1 MVRGWKSKL
10 GKDRTQKYLS
20 DFPQILR
27 FLPNRKS
34 IFVHVLSTVQGD
46 VVFEAK
52 KMTLKEIVA
61 AEMSDDC
68 FGVLIN
74 DIFSVLKYEPNF
86 ITNVSYPLVIVQ
98 NRLQNFSIL
107 S

>member
-1 MVRGWKSKL
+1 M
-10 GKDRTQKYLS
+10 
-20 DFPQILR
+20 
-27 FLPNRKS
+27 
-34 IFVHVLSTVQGD
+34 
-46 VVFEAK
+46 FEAK

-74 DIFSVLKYEPNF
+74 DIFSVLKYEPNL

-98 NRLQNFSIL
+98 NRLKMFRFQLSLIFVVNLILNVFSVII
-107 S
+107 